1 MIWTSIAG
9 YCVSRGDRFAENTL
23 YTVDLGR
30 TLSSFTLYF
39 TPDGTRR
46 IEVTGDVVTVGWPN
60 FGRVADEKVMVET
73 VVHMIT
79 GYYMA
84 FKEAK

>member
-1 MIWTSIAG
+1 MIWTNVAG
-9 YCVSRGDRFAENTL
+9 HCVSRADRFAENTL

-30 TLSSFTLYF
+30 ALYSFTLYF
-39 TPDGTRR
+39 TSDDTRR
-46 IEVTGDVVTVGWPN
+46 IEIIGDVVTVGWPD
-60 FGRVADEKVMVET
+60 FGSAADEKVMVET

-79 GYYMA
+79 GYYMV

>member
-1 MIWTSIAG
+1 MIWTSVAG
-9 YCVSRGDRFAENTL
+9 HCVSRADRFTENTP
-23 YTVDLGR
+23 YTVDLGNA
-30 TLSSFTLYF
+30 LHLFTLYF
-39 TPDGTRR
+39 TPDDTRR
-46 IEVTGDVVTVGWPN
+46 IEIIGDTVTVGWPN

>member
-1 MIWTSIAG
+1 MIWTSVAG
-9 YCVSRGDRFAENTL
+9 HCVSREDRFAENTL
-23 YTVDLGR
+23 YTVDLGCA
-30 TLSSFTLYF
+30 LCSFTLYF

-46 IEVTGDVVTVGWPN
+46 IEITGDVVTVGWPN
-60 FGRVADEKVMVET
+60 FGSAVEEKVMVET

-79 GYYMA
+79 GYYMM